1 MSSSSSRN
9 LFEYTSGRFLFN
21 EKLRRSERYVPFDID
36 ALLNAICNAVSRNAG
51 DVASFSKIAEGGF
64 NRILQATFKDG
75 YAVIARIPYRITVPE
90 HYAVASEAATLDLLH
105 SNGIPVPKVLSYAP
119 NRANPVG
126 TEYILMEKLEG
137 VPLSTQWFTMN
148 NKARVK
154 IMKQI
159 VNLEKQFMSI
169 HFPASGS
176 LYYRKDLTQLQ
187 HAISLAV
194 QDDQCGPSE
203 IVVGPTA
210 QHEWWYKERARLEIN
225 RGPWIDFRSAFE
237 APAKRELEFCKQ
249 FGRSRLHVE
258 RYLRQLYEFKEAQ
271 PATHIQLLLDFL
283 RLIPHLEV
291 PSDHR
296 FSRPTLR
303 HPDFSPNNILI
314 NSSNDISGI
323 IDWQHAVILPLCLC
337 AGIPDY
343 FQNWGDPLSERLA
356 KPEVN
361 MPDNFNQLNKFEQAT
376 VQETIRKRLV
386 HFYYAALT
394 MNQMPDHF
402 DALREENLMLRAKL
416 FKRSSAPWE
425 GDSLSLEY
433 AIFQAFTNWPMHVD
447 DMEPASA
454 VTCPVQFSE
463 YEIQRILKDHDREQE
478 IMEELSE
485 MRDLIGIDALGWVPD
500 DEQLGRSKDVVRQ
513 IKAGLAE
520 HCNTELERTALQ
532 SHFPFDDHD
541 EDS

>member
-1 MSSSSSRN
+1 
-9 LFEYTSGRFLFN
+9 
-21 EKLRRSERYVPFDID
+21 
-36 ALLNAICNAVSRNAG
+36 
-51 DVASFSKIAEGGF
+51 
-64 NRILQATFKDG
+64 
-75 YAVIARIPYRITVPE
+75 
-90 HYAVASEAATLDLLH
+90 
-105 SNGIPVPKVLSYAP
+105 
-119 NRANPVG
+119 
-126 TEYILMEKLEG
+126 
-137 VPLSTQWFTMN
+137 
-148 NKARVK
+148 
-154 IMKQI
+154 
-159 VNLEKQFMSI
+159 
-169 HFPASGS
+169 
-176 LYYRKDLTQLQ
+176 
-187 HAISLAV
+187 
-194 QDDQCGPSE
+194 
-203 IVVGPTA
+203 
-210 QHEWWYKERARLEIN
+210 
-225 RGPWIDFRSAFE
+225 
-237 APAKRELEFCKQ
+237 
-249 FGRSRLHVE
+249 
-258 RYLRQLYEFKEAQ
+258 
-271 PATHIQLLLDFL
+271 
-283 RLIPHLEV
+283 
-291 PSDHR
+291 
-296 FSRPTLR
+296 
-303 HPDFSPNNILI
+303 
-314 NSSNDISGI
+314 
-323 IDWQHAVILPLCLC
+323 
-337 AGIPDY
+337 
-343 FQNWGDPLSERLA
+343 
-356 KPEVN
+356 

-463 YEIQRILKDHDREQE
+463 NEIQRILKDHDREQE